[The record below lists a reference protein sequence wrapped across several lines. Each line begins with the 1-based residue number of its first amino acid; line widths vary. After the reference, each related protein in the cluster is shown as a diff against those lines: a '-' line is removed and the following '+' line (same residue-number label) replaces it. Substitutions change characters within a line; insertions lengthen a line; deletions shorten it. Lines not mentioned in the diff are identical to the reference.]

1 MCAMLKKLNRN
12 CCRLFLVLSLSAA
25 CVVVVVYRR
34 LVVDLDFR
42 FSSPCTDEDLRSL
55 NLTLATLLAELTR
68 LNVTYFM
75 NSGTLLGSYRHHGRI
90 PWDDDVD
97 LMVNSSEKRLIY
109 GWGCEFGNFPRKV
122 SREISESKYAG
133 AKCRWG
139 GSKSA
144 TFDK

>member
-1 MCAMLKKLNRN
+1 MLKTRRN
-12 CCRLFLVLSLSAA
+12 CCRLFLVLSLSAV

-34 LVVDLDFR
+34 LVVDLDFQ

-55 NLTLATLLAELTR
+55 NLTLAATLLAELTR

-109 GWGCEFGNFPRKV
+109 G
-122 SREISESKYAG
+122 
-133 AKCRWG
+133 
-139 GSKSA
+139 
-144 TFDK
+144 